1 MKIEEKYNFDFCI
14 HDLIDMKNTVYFV
27 KVVFLH
33 YIYILMIFL
42 ILLVPIHNVN
52 IGEYT
57 DQIYWISF

>member
-1 MKIEEKYNFDFCI
+1 LKIEEKYNFDFCI

-27 KVVFLH
+27 NDVFLH

-52 IGEYT
+52 IGE
-57 DQIYWISF
+57 